1 MNGCSESQNN
11 HMSYHPRSVNDRV
24 EKKEVSM
31 YECREKKLKTA
42 KQDETRSLEYRK
54 TPMDHS
60 RTRHG
65 ISVVGSYH
73 MTPGKTSALHPWLM
87 GKAADR
93 VGCFCWGELWAMHVG
108 RGVTL
113 AEFAC
118 KIDAVKAYL
127 FALLFLLAFQRA
139 RVAGVM

>member
-1 MNGCSESQNN
+1 MNAEI
-11 HMSYHPRSVNDRV
+11 
-24 EKKEVSM
+24 
-31 YECREKKLKTA
+31 KKLKTA

-93 VGCFCWGELWAMHVG
+93 VGCFCWASCVQCT
-108 RGVTL
+108 R
-113 AEFAC
+113 AE
-118 KIDAVKAYL
+118 
-127 FALLFLLAFQRA
+127 
-139 RVAGVM
+139 G